1 MDIWSSLAT
10 KAGSS
15 SPDSFKLTRHLPC
28 CCQEWWPQISLLT
41 SFLLAKKFK
50 ETVLKGKLAKPKF
63 KDGLLWKVL
72 KWNIRQIL
80 QTYSRPMVVTGFTA
94 CNPSFWQDRKTC
106 LEAFQAFQSFGVVR
120 TRYPS
125 PQSLTYV
132 YNGSPAAPQKNQQ
145 PNANKPAVFLEA
157 SEASTKSITIP
168 DFLEQRQRYYKKNHC
183 YTLSV
188 LQAAWSE

>member
-1 MDIWSSLAT
+1 
-10 KAGSS
+10 
-15 SPDSFKLTRHLPC
+15 
-28 CCQEWWPQISLLT
+28 
-41 SFLLAKKFK
+41 
-50 ETVLKGKLAKPKF
+50 
-63 KDGLLWKVL
+63 
-72 KWNIRQIL
+72 
-80 QTYSRPMVVTGFTA
+80 MVVTGFTA

-168 DFLEQRQRYYKKNHC
+168 DFLEQRQRYYKKKPLLHHSLC
-183 YTLSV
+183 YRQLGANSARTQIEILQLPKKLLDRMPSQAKNRVHKV
-188 LQAAWSE
+188 LQHN